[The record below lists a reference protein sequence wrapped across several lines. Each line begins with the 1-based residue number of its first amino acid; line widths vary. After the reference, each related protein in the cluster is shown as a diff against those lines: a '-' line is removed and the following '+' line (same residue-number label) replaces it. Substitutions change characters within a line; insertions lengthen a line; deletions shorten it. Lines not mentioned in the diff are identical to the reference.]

1 MGAIIM
7 TDQIPMPTSVRRHL
21 EFNMIDQEVNG
32 FTIKK
37 VLGTGN
43 TAVTYE
49 VEDQY
54 SFPWALKLV
63 THESYGDRAPFR
75 EIGRFARAKD
85 ERFLVFPKEVGD
97 WSLKLRRKTYDFI
110 WFKSRCVEGQTL
122 KAFLG
127 SNTQFSA
134 GTEILRYIEN
144 LTAALEELQRLEFSH
159 GDLHDRNIMREEIGK
174 DGPLPEIRYVII
186 DFSEAHPIDD
196 PQEGLSK
203 DTENFGKHL
212 RSFSDAVYQ
221 RESINRED
229 EKILD
234 AITHIP
240 GLLNGTAPES
250 MRISKASDVFRRFK
264 EGLKSA
270 QDTPQKLKTPWE
282 SLSAEYIP
290 NDTLLAGLCYTKS
303 PWVKDLEANKNIL
316 LIGPRGCGKT
326 MIFRRLRLKTK
337 IVAKKTKE
345 IKHDPYVGFY
355 LPCESLFYMRFS
367 DLSEAHVEKNK
378 DALILF
384 FNMAV
389 LAEVSST
396 LSVLPNYLGPVSQN
410 LAMSIGKLFKE
421 EIQTLWEEL
430 RFPSVI
436 TSLDEVVVF
445 AENVMRYIHRSI
457 AYGKTIDFR
466 GSADFISRLVV
477 IVKRE
482 VPTISGRYFIFFLD
496 DYTEERV
503 PLALQEALHPT
514 VCQRSSDVCFNI
526 SAHMFGSIYNSP
538 RPLALDEGRNIMVVH
553 LGSTYLNL
561 KKQRGKILLR
571 ILDERFKHC
580 EEYHGTIKEWL
591 GERSYPGGMTLS
603 RALHGKKTRPK
614 VHYHGIQSLVN
625 LCTGDYSEMI
635 RLVGEIFDEAG
646 IKPGTPVG
654 GIPPAVQDRA
664 IDRVSREYLGR
675 IRHIRPDGQK
685 LFDVVNSFGR
695 LSQKLLYEH
704 PLVGQ
709 GKNSKGQPR
718 KDPYDLLSIYVDDL
732 TKASKSARG
741 VWERLQKASIL
752 IDIGLAPSQRA
763 VIADRATLRR
773 IYCPAFRTT
782 LTSSEHLQTTK
793 DQFEWF
799 MDKPKEFCEDYYR
812 RNVEE
817 KKRQSTLFSNEKT
830 EKDRVDKV
838 TMEKD
843 TEEEPCSFFFPDEK
857 DRVGFDDK
865 TPTKWNK
872 AVSTLPELR
881 PLDEVIDENSRFDLY
896 LGAMG
901 FEERTTEAAAAL
913 VRRGVR
919 VQKAILMEF
928 DMYFE
933 ANEKKREKYEKII
946 MQLTSGKAH
955 RPLNAPV
962 SSQDPIFPQKM
973 KSLLETLA
981 KSKKPKI
988 LFDCTSCPSVI
999 LSETLRV
1006 LLDYNCDL
1014 TVLYSESAEYF
1025 PTYGEW
1031 ESGKITPH
1039 STRVRGPFA
1048 GVRFVAKPPLLQA
1061 DDVGELPVLLIL
1073 FPTFNTERTDGVLAD
1088 LDPATRIWL
1097 FGEPHDLPK
1106 NFYRI
1111 EMAKSFAAPIV
1122 HPGDSWSLL
1131 STFDYKKTLLA
1142 LAGIYA
1148 EHRLKYR
1155 LVVMPHGSKM
1165 QGLSVSLFAAVHQV
1179 SMVFAMPKTYDP
1191 GRYSKGCKQVWGIPL
1206 GETQS
1211 LIGKLRA
1218 GARGFAFYD

>member
-1 MGAIIM
+1 MGVVIM
-7 TDQIPMPTSVRRHL
+7 PDQISMLPSVRSHL
-21 EFNMIDQEVNG
+21 KFYMIGQEVEG
-32 FTIKK
+32 FRIKK
-37 VLGTGN
+37 VLGDGN

-49 VEDQY
+49 VEDKY
-54 SFPWALKLV
+54 GIPWALKLV
-63 THESYGDRAPFR
+63 TRESYGDRAPFR
-75 EIGRFARAKD
+75 EIARFARAQD

-97 WSLKLRRKTYDFI
+97 WYLKLRRKTYDFI
-110 WFKSRCVEGQTL
+110 WFKSRRVMGQTL
-122 KAFLG
+122 KGFLE
-127 SNTQFSA
+127 SNTQFSTR
-134 GTEILRYIEN
+134 TEILRYIEN
-144 LTAALEELQRLEFSH
+144 LTVALEELQRLRFSH

-174 DGPLPEIRYVII
+174 DGALPEIRYVII
-186 DFSEAHPIDD
+186 DFSEANPIED

-203 DTENFGKHL
+203 DIENFGKHL
-212 RSFSDAVYQ
+212 RSFSDAIYQ
-221 RESINRED
+221 RESITRED

-234 AITHIP
+234 AVAHIP

-250 MRISKASDVFRRFK
+250 MRISKASHVLRRFK
-264 EGLKSA
+264 DGLKSA
-270 QDTPQKLKTPWE
+270 QEAPQKLKTPWE

-290 NDTLLAGLCYTKS
+290 NDVLLAKLCYTKS
-303 PWVKDLEANKNIL
+303 PWVDDLQAPKNVL

-326 MIFRRLRLKTK
+326 MIFRRWRLKTK
-337 IVAKKTKE
+337 ISAKLKSE
-345 IKHDPYVGFY
+345 ITSDKYIGFY

-367 DLSEAHVEKNK
+367 DLSESYVEKNK

-396 LSVLPNYLGPVSQN
+396 LSVLPDFLGPVSKG
-410 LAMSIGKLFKE
+410 LSVTIGKLLKE

-445 AENVMRYIHRSI
+445 ARNVMRYIHRSI
-457 AYGKTIDFR
+457 AYGKAVDFR
-466 GSADFISRLVV
+466 GSADFISRLVG

-482 VPTISGRYFIFFLD
+482 APTISGRYFIFFLD

-503 PLALQEALHPT
+503 PLALQEALHPI
-514 VCQRSSDVCFNI
+514 VCQRSSDVCFKI

-538 RPLALDEGRNIMVVH
+538 RPLALDEGRNIMVIN
-553 LGSTYLNL
+553 LGSTYLKLNKR
-561 KKQRGKILLR
+561 KKEGKILLE
-571 ILDERFKHC
+571 ILNERFEQC

-603 RALHGKKTRPK
+603 RALHDKKTRPK
-614 VHYHGIQSLVN
+614 VHYYGIQSLVD

-646 IKPGTPVG
+646 IKPETPVG
-654 GIPPAVQDRA
+654 GIPPALQDRA

-675 IRHIRPDGQK
+675 IRHIRPDGPK
-685 LFDVVNSFGR
+685 LYDVVNSFGL

-732 TKASKSARG
+732 TKASKPARE

-752 IDIGLAPSQRA
+752 IDIGLAPSQRT

-817 KKRQSTLFSNEKT
+817 KKKQSTLFSKEKA

-838 TMEKD
+838 ID
-843 TEEEPCSFFFPDEK
+843 TEEEPCCFFFPDEK
-857 DRVGFDDK
+857 DRVIYDDK

-872 AVSTLPELR
+872 VVSTLPELR
-881 PLDEVIDENSRFDLY
+881 PLDEVIEENLRFDLY
-896 LGAMG
+896 IGAMG
-901 FEERTTEAAAAL
+901 FEERTTDAAAAL

-919 VQKAILMEF
+919 VQNAVLMEF

-933 ANEKKREKYEKII
+933 ATEKRREKYEKII
-946 MQLTSGKAH
+946 MQLTSGKSH
-955 RPLNAPV
+955 RPLNAPASV
-962 SSQDPIFPQKM
+962 QDPNFPKRM
-973 KSLLETLA
+973 KSLLETLT
-981 KSKKPKI
+981 KSKTPKI

-1014 TVLYSESAEYF
+1014 TVLYSEAAEYF
-1025 PTYGEW
+1025 PTHSEW

-1073 FPTFNTERTDGVLAD
+1073 FPTFNTERTDGILAD

-1111 EMAKSFAAPIV
+1111 EMAKSFAAPIM

-1148 EHRLKYR
+1148 GHRLKYR

-1165 QGLSVSLFAAVHQV
+1165 QALSVNLFAAVHQV

-1191 GRYSKGCKQVWGIPL
+1191 ERYSKGCKQVWGIPL

-1211 LIGKLRA
+1211 LIEKLRA